1 MNKYYKIIDQVREK
15 GNSDKKIKEKEVDAI
30 VEVMCLSIEKSP
42 HMIALD
48 DGAAT
53 LAALYT
59 LCLDDG
65 INTIGVYLEIRKR
78 LNSLMDDMYNRMR
91 EIYPVPAKTESDGK
105 LEPKIKEMI
114 EQMRAISTNEWRDH
128 HDLDG

>member
-15 GNSDKKIKEKEVDAI
+15 GNSDKIMKEKEVDAI
-30 VEVMCLSIEKSP
+30 VEVMCLSVEESP

-78 LNSLMDDMYNRMR
+78 LNSLMDNMYNRMR
-91 EIYPVPAKTESDGK
+91 EKYPVPTRATSEGK
-105 LEPKIKEMI
+105 LETKVMTILK
-114 EQMRAISTNEWRDH
+114 QMRAISIKERRKHN
-128 HDLDG
+128 DLDG